1 MATILVP
8 RRKTKP
14 STSST
19 TSSTSSTSTTNST
32 TTTTQ
37 QSQQLT
43 VVEDLKFV
51 QANRDLHHIFEQPNN
66 SNTTSKED
74 LPALYEIKFRSDD
87 PLSSAYLSNEA
98 TLNRMG
104 VVIEHG
110 RIPSAAAD
118 INYNR
123 MRGFIA
129 SEITNDGGEHF
140 FGDMLGF
147 SEYTQVLN
155 FSSAKQVKHVQRIQQ
170 PYHIQLMKTKV
181 PSFLQLWQW
190 VEQRCIQVYAGL
202 EIMYFDLLHQGLD
215 TSTVYRPHQDND
227 FDNNPGDAS
236 IYRTLIVKISAGVSV
251 SVNVCGHPCVMHYD
265 DHPGCFID
273 FRSDAWHHSVM
284 PDVTS
289 NFIENYKIVFFL
301 GRNGRIDDGRGE
313 DDEIGNP
320 FVEGGGGTD
329 KKRKR

>member
-1 MATILVP
+1 MATILFP
-8 RRKTKP
+8 RRKPKP
-14 STSST
+14 ATT
-19 TSSTSSTSTTNST
+19 TSSSTPTPTT
-32 TTTTQ
+32 
-37 QSQQLT
+37 SQQLP
-43 VVEDLKFV
+43 VDSKCV

-98 TLNRMG
+98 ALNRMG
-104 VVIEHG
+104 VVIEQG
-110 RIPSAAAD
+110 RIPSNAD

-129 SEITNDGGEHF
+129 GEITSDGGEIF

-147 SEYTQVLN
+147 SEYAQVLD
-155 FSSAKQVKHVQRIQQ
+155 FSSAKQVKHVQRVQQ

-202 EIMYFDLLHQGLD
+202 EIMYFDILHQGLD

-227 FDNNPGDAS
+227 FDNNPGGAS
-236 IYRTLIVKISAGVSV
+236 IYRTLIVKISSGVSV

-313 DDEIGNP
+313 DDETGNP
-320 FVEGGGGTD
+320 FVEGGGSAD

>member
-1 MATILVP
+1 MATLLVP
-8 RRKTKP
+8 RRKPKP
-14 STSST
+14 STT
-19 TSSTSSTSTTNST
+19 TSSSNPTPTT
-32 TTTTQ
+32 
-37 QSQQLT
+37 SQQLP
-43 VVEDLKFV
+43 VDSKFV

-98 TLNRMG
+98 ALNRMG
-104 VVIEHG
+104 VVIEQG
-110 RIPSAAAD
+110 RIPSNAD

-129 SEITNDGGEHF
+129 GEITSDGGEKF

-147 SEYTQVLN
+147 SEYTQVLD
-155 FSSAKQVKHVQRIQQ
+155 FSSAKQVKHVQRVQQ

-202 EIMYFDLLHQGLD
+202 EIMYFDILHQGLD

-227 FDNNPGDAS
+227 FDNNPGGAS
-236 IYRTLIVKISAGVSV
+236 IYRTLIVKISSGVSV
-251 SVNVCGHPCVMHYD
+251 SVNVCGHPSVMHYD

-284 PDVTS
+284 PDVAS

-313 DDEIGNP
+313 DDETGNP
-320 FVEGGGGTD
+320 FVEGGESVEN